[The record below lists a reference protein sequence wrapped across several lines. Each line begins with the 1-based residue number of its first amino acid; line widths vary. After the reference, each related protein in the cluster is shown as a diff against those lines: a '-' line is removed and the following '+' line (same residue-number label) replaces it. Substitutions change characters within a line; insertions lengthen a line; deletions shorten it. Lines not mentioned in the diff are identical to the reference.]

1 MKSNP
6 QIVDL
11 CASLQTFEGHCY
23 GYVAGKDCRFL
34 VFKDFD
40 ANDTGFET
48 VTLEQVLRRGTGSR
62 PSRQERYSLAFVLA
76 SSVLQLLDT
85 PWLPEPLKKTE
96 VVFLADTAGKVHMD
110 QPQVSRSFSE
120 ATDSPV
126 KSSFSQSLDHLGVL
140 LLELCFG
147 DVLENQPH
155 RKNWR
160 AGDNDMERAA
170 FDLMA
175 ARDWQRE
182 VTAEAGPDYSE
193 AVAWCL
199 GGNRSATPDQWR
211 QEMLRRVVRP
221 LQRCRDYLSNA

>member
-1 MKSNP
+1 M
-6 QIVDL
+6 
-11 CASLQTFEGHCY
+11 
-23 GYVAGKDCRFL
+23 
-34 VFKDFD
+34 
-40 ANDTGFET
+40 
-48 VTLEQVLRRGTGSR
+48 VTLDQILRSDAGFR
-62 PSRQERYSLAFVLA
+62 PSRQERYSLALVLA

-96 VVFLADTAGKVHMD
+96 VVFVADTAGKFHLE
-110 QPQVSRSFSE
+110 QPQVSRSFSQTT
-120 ATDSPV
+120 AGSV
-126 KSSFSQSLDHLGVL
+126 KSTFSQSLDNLGVV

-160 AGDNDMERAA
+160 AGENDMERAA

-199 GGNRSATPDQWR
+199 GGNRSAPPDRWR

-221 LQRCRDYLSNA
+221 LQRCRDYLSTA